1 MKRFAICVS
10 WTCVISLASLAH
22 GQSFRVLHSFS
33 GSDGSWSA
41 AAPVL
46 IGSTLYGAAAQ
57 GGDNGDGNIFQIH
70 TDGTGFSV
78 LHSFSG
84 TTTGDGYAPYG
95 LTVAGSTLY
104 GAELSG
110 HVFKLDTDDNSFA
123 VLNNVTSGLGGSN
136 LYAAPTV
143 SGTTVYGAAFAGGSG
158 PGIMDG
164 LIFSMGT
171 DGTGLTVLHQ
181 LSNTDNPY
189 LSRPA
194 GSLVVDGSTVY
205 GTAQGFI
212 GWSGIFKMATDGTG
226 FTTVHTFVGGANDG
240 AYMRGGLT
248 LIGSTLYGATCNG
261 GVANEGT
268 VFKVNTDGTD
278 FTVLHSFAGTDGASP
293 WGGSLSVSGSTLFGT
308 TYAGGTAGDG
318 TVYEIN
324 TDGSGFQ
331 VLHSF
336 AGGAS
341 DGRSPERGV
350 VTDGSALY
358 GATTYGG
365 PTDQGVVFALTIP
378 EPASF
383 ILLGI
388 STASLAV
395 FGCWRR
401 RRTG

>member
-1 MKRFAICVS
+1 M
-10 WTCVISLASLAH
+10 
-22 GQSFRVLHSFS
+22 
-33 GSDGSWSA
+33 
-41 AAPVL
+41 L

-331 VLHSF
+331 VLHLF

>member
-1 MKRFAICVS
+1 
-10 WTCVISLASLAH
+10 
-22 GQSFRVLHSFS
+22 
-33 GSDGSWSA
+33 
-41 AAPVL
+41 
-46 IGSTLYGAAAQ
+46 
-57 GGDNGDGNIFQIH
+57 
-70 TDGTGFSV
+70 
-78 LHSFSG
+78 
-84 TTTGDGYAPYG
+84 
-95 LTVAGSTLY
+95 
-104 GAELSG
+104 
-110 HVFKLDTDDNSFA
+110 
-123 VLNNVTSGLGGSN
+123 
-136 LYAAPTV
+136 
-143 SGTTVYGAAFAGGSG
+143 
-158 PGIMDG
+158 
-164 LIFSMGT
+164 
-171 DGTGLTVLHQ
+171 
-181 LSNTDNPY
+181 
-189 LSRPA
+189 
-194 GSLVVDGSTVY
+194 
-205 GTAQGFI
+205 
-212 GWSGIFKMATDGTG
+212 
-226 FTTVHTFVGGANDG
+226 
-240 AYMRGGLT
+240 MRGGLT